1 MGVSYIT
8 IDPDIFV
15 TAIDNSMLCC
25 QRMIED
31 IYEEHKNKTAGSPH
45 TVFVVDRVIYGEY
58 RRLAESNPYTPLGK
72 VLQYLI
78 QGNIKSL
85 SEVDEDNDWVLG
97 KVDSEIRDGIIKAN
111 LGRLGCDQSIEP
123 QIIGVCLNIHK
134 YKPGADI
141 DLYLV
146 GNDAPPPNTRGMA
159 KDAVQHEIWK
169 QIPWIH
175 FIFAKDYPRFCPH
188 DHTGQTK
195 ADNKIFEAAVR
206 EYIYERVL
214 MRQYQLKIFPPG
226 EVKDSLEWDVYLYQ
240 ESEGLLKIII
250 GECKRR
256 VVGNE
261 SKTVT
266 PKEVRQLIE
275 IIKNVAKLEIK
286 RTENKLQIQIAGFII
301 SNSSGSYDEDGIPW
315 TREGVEMAAWEIMRD
330 FPEKYSPNIWKN
342 VEFLPI
348 RYLHVDWDQTS
359 VLIKRLRCYQ
369 FNNDSIVKEVE
380 FDRVFNIYT

>member
-1 MGVSYIT
+1 MGISYIT

-31 IYEEHKNKTAGSPH
+31 IYEHKNKTAGSPN
-45 TVFVVDRVIYGEY
+45 TVFVVDQAILGEY
-58 RRLAESNPYTPLGK
+58 EKLAESNPNAPSAKILK
-72 VLQYLI
+72 YLLERN
-78 QGNIKSL
+78 QKPL
-85 SEVDEDNDWVLG
+85 SEINENDDWVLG
-97 KVDSEIRDGIIKAN
+97 KVDSGIGEGTIKAN

-134 YKPGADI
+134 LKPEADI

-146 GNDAPPPNTRGMA
+146 GNDAPPPIPRGMA

-169 QIPWIH
+169 NIPWIH
-175 FIFAKDYPRFCPH
+175 FVFAKDYPRFCPH

-206 EYIYERVL
+206 EYLYERVL
-214 MRQYQLKIFPPG
+214 MRQYQLKVFPPG
-226 EVKDSLEWDVYLYQ
+226 EVKDTLEWDVYLYQ

-275 IIKNVAKLEIK
+275 IIRNVAKLELQ
-286 RTENKLQIQIAGFII
+286 RTENKLQIQIAGFMI
-301 SNSSGSYDEDGIPW
+301 SNSSGSYDEDGVPW
-315 TREGVEMAAWEIMRD
+315 SRVGVEMTAWEIMRD
-330 FPEKYSPNIWKN
+330 FPDEHSQTICKN

-348 RYLHVDWDQTS
+348 RYLHVDWDHTS

-369 FNNDSIVKEVE
+369 FNNDSSVEAVE
-380 FDRVFNIYT
+380 FDRVFNICS